1 MNLADIL
8 SDLSAHRGDEVV
20 IATMTAGF
28 AWPLYSHSAR
38 DFCYIA
44 PMGSA
49 SSIGLGLALA
59 RPDLR
64 VWVLDGD
71 GSLLMNLGALVTI
84 GAQSPRNLV
93 HIVLNN
99 GVYAITGGQRVPGS
113 GVADLAA
120 MARAAGVSTTFT
132 LENTADWKEFLVN
145 GLSGQGPV
153 FVDVRVAPA
162 YDRPAVPAMTHTARA
177 LMTQGGPG
185 FHNLRA
191 LLRPQTP

>member
-1 MNLADIL
+1 M
-8 SDLSAHRGDEVV
+8 
-20 IATMTAGF
+20 
-28 AWPLYSHSAR
+28 
-38 DFCYIA
+38 
-44 PMGSA
+44 
-49 SSIGLGLALA
+49 
-59 RPDLR
+59 
-64 VWVLDGD
+64 LDGD